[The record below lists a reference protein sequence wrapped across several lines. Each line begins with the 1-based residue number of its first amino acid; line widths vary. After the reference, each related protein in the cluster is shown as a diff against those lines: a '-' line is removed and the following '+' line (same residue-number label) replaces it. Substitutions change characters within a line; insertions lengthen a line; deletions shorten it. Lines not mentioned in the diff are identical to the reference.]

1 MKTKLQKHICRC
13 MLVVMCLLCVGCGQ
27 QKDSSTDLTT
37 DKNEISVQ
45 DEESHS
51 ADQQASSS
59 KETETAET
67 ETAETEAAE
76 VKALEFP
83 LSIDEGRLELVS
95 VFEYDGPNPDFEDV
109 FAEEIGA
116 IQLKNISGQ
125 YLKSVNILVDL
136 SDGTQLNFLVED
148 IPADVE
154 VLAFETQNQVY
165 DDTEK
170 VVNISAEGTYSAE
183 EFTELFSYSVSGSE
197 ITVENISESAQNN
210 IIVNYHCTIDG
221 LCFGGQSYEL
231 SLESLEAGA
240 SGTVFDTLCY
250 MGDVTV
256 MNIVAE

>member
-1 MKTKLQKHICRC
+1 MKMKLQKHISR
-13 MLVVMCLLCVGCGQ
+13 CLLVIMLLLCAGCGQ
-27 QKDSSTDLTT
+27 QKDTVA
-37 DKNEISVQ
+37 DKKDKVSVQ
-45 DEESHS
+45 EQESQNT
-51 ADQQASSS
+51 DQQISSVE
-59 KETETAET
+59 ETGSEV
-67 ETAETEAAE
+67 TEATEATEAE
-76 VKALEFP
+76 ELEVIGIEFP
-83 LSIDEGRLELVS
+83 VVIDEGRLELTS
-95 VFEYDGPNPDFEDV
+95 VFEYSGPNPDFEDV

-125 YLKSVNILVDL
+125 YLKNVSILVTL

-165 DDTEK
+165 DDTTK
-170 VVNISAEGTYSAE
+170 VVSISAEGEYSAE
-183 EFTELFSYSVSGSE
+183 ELTDLFSYSVSGSE
-197 ITVENISESAQNN
+197 ITVENISGNAQNN

-231 SLESLEAGA
+231 ALDSLEAGA
-240 SGTVFDTLCY
+240 NSTVFDTMCY